1 VSRYPLGA
9 GDRVQAQ
16 VWNGNELLDQELT
29 VADDGSVMV
38 PFGINRLVT
47 VEGMTVLE
55 MRELLRVLLAE
66 RYLDLEV

>member
-1 VSRYPLGA
+1 MSRYPLGA